1 MNYNENSKPTLES
14 TILNSIRGSLV
25 DTHTTLIAK
34 ITKVNQKTI
43 DCKPVISRL
52 VNDKTVDLPVFI
64 EVPIINFLGGSSSI
78 QMPLAVGDYAVLFV
92 VERCFDEWYSGNDF
106 KPPLEARIHDY
117 SDCIALVGLKN
128 MQGELDIPTVITML
142 GDTYQEGNYE
152 HLGNRTQTGDY
163 DLKGNITHLGNKNQ
177 TGNFGLIGN
186 MTITGTGGGSGTA
199 NMSNI
204 TINQTDG
211 SHNFTNG
218 SITIT
223 NGSITITGGN
233 VTVTGGDV
241 IADGISLKNHRHSG
255 VQSGG
260 SNTGIPN

>member
-163 DLKGNITHLGNKNQ
+163 TLTGNQIINGNLTVNGNIKC
-177 TGNFGLIGN
+177 
-186 MTITGTGGGSGTA
+186 TGTISASNFTGLDGGSMT
-199 NMSNI
+199 SSSDI
-204 TINQTDG
+204 I
-211 SHNFTNG
+211 S
-218 SITIT
+218 
-223 NGSITITGGN
+223 
-233 VTVTGGDV
+233 
-241 IADGISLKNHRHSG
+241 DGISLQSHTHSG

>member
-52 VNDKTVDLPVFI
+52 VNNKVVDLPVFI

-78 QMPLAVGDYAVLFV
+78 QMPLAVGDYVVLFV

-106 KPPLEARIHDY
+106 KPPLEARVHDY

-142 GDTYQEGNYE
+142 GDGYIQGNYNIEGNVTRI
-152 HLGNRTQTGDY
+152 GNE
-163 DLKGNITHLGNKNQ
+163 NITGNV
-177 TGNFGLIGN
+177 
-186 MTITGTGGGSGTA
+186 
-199 NMSNI
+199 
-204 TINQTDG
+204 TING
-211 SHNFTNG
+211 NLSVNG
-218 SITIT
+218 
-223 NGSITITGGN
+223 NITITGGDITIDGVSFKTHTHPQN
-233 VTVTGGDV
+233 NGNDLGGGVNTGGP
-241 IADGISLKNHRHSG
+241 
-255 VQSGG
+255 Q
-260 SNTGIPN
+260 

>member
-34 ITKVNQKTI
+34 ITKINQKTI

-106 KPPLEARIHDY
+106 KPPLEARVHDY

-128 MQGELDIPTVITML
+128 MSGELDIPTVITML

-163 DLKGNITHLGNKNQ
+163 TLTGNQIINGNLTVNGNIKC
-177 TGNFGLIGN
+177 
-186 MTITGTGGGSGTA
+186 TGTISASNFTGLDGGSMT
-199 NMSNI
+199 SSSDI
-204 TINQTDG
+204 I
-211 SHNFTNG
+211 S
-218 SITIT
+218 
-223 NGSITITGGN
+223 
-233 VTVTGGDV
+233 
-241 IADGISLKNHRHSG
+241 DGISLQSHTHSG

>member
-14 TILNSIRGSLV
+14 TILNSIRGAMV

-34 ITKVNQKTI
+34 ITKINQKTI

-64 EVPIINFLGGSSSI
+64 EVPVINFLGGSSSI

-106 KPPLEARIHDY
+106 KPPLEARVHDY

-142 GDTYQEGNYE
+142 GDCYQEGNYE
-152 HLGNRTQTGDY
+152 HLGNRTQSGDYTLTGDFTINGQTI
-163 DLKGNITHLGNKNQ
+163 KNGNL
-177 TGNFGLIGN
+177 
-186 MTITGTGGGSGTA
+186 TING
-199 NMSNI
+199 NI
-204 TINQTDG
+204 TINGGGGGGTVNATG
-211 SHNFTNG
+211 C
-218 SITIT
+218 TI
-223 NGSITITGGN
+223 NLSS
-233 VTVTGGDV
+233 GDIV
-241 IADGISLKNHRHSG
+241 ADGISLKNHTHTEQGDGNETSTA
-255 VQSGG
+255 
-260 SNTGIPN
+260 N

>member
-1 MNYNENSKPTLES
+1 
-14 TILNSIRGSLV
+14 LV

-78 QMPLAVGDYAVLFV
+78 QMPLTVGDYAVLFV

-128 MQGELDIPTVITML
+128 MQGELDIPTVVKIM
-142 GDTYQEGNYE
+142 GDVEQQGDYIHT
-152 HLGNRTQTGDY
+152 GNRTQTGNY
-163 DLKGNITHLGNKNQ
+163 NITGNVVIN
-177 TGNFGLIGN
+177 GNLSVNGN
-186 MTITGTGGGSGTA
+186 
-199 NMSNI
+199 
-204 TINQTDG
+204 
-211 SHNFTNG
+211 
-218 SITIT
+218 
-223 NGSITITGGN
+223 ITITGGDITIDGVSFKTHTHPQN
-233 VTVTGGDV
+233 DGNDLGGGVNTGGP
-241 IADGISLKNHRHSG
+241 
-255 VQSGG
+255 Q
-260 SNTGIPN
+260 

>member
-1 MNYNENSKPTLES
+1 MNYNESSKPTLES
-14 TILNSIRGSLV
+14 TILNSIRGAMV

-34 ITKVNQKTI
+34 ITKVNKKTI

-128 MQGELDIPTVITML
+128 MQGELDIPTVIKMM
-142 GDTYQEGNYE
+142 GDAYFQGNHE
-152 HLGNRTQTGDY
+152 HKGDLLRNGNT
-163 DLKGNITHLGNKNQ
+163 NI
-177 TGNFGLIGN
+177 
-186 MTITGTGGGSGTA
+186 M
-199 NMSNI
+199 
-204 TINQTDG
+204 
-211 SHNFTNG
+211 
-218 SITIT
+218 
-223 NGSITITGGN
+223 GN
-233 VTVTGGDV
+233 VNINGTLTVTGDIVLNNVSLNNFINSHTHTEQGDGNETST
-241 IADGISLKNHRHSG
+241 ANF
-255 VQSGG
+255 
-260 SNTGIPN
+260 

>member
-78 QMPLAVGDYAVLFV
+78 QMPLAIGDYAVLFV

-128 MQGELDIPTVITML
+128 MSGELDIPTVVKMM
-142 GDTYQEGNYE
+142 GDVEQQGDYIHT
-152 HLGNRTQTGDY
+152 GNRTQTGDY
-163 DLKGNITHLGNKNQ
+163 NITGNVVINGNLSVNGNIT
-177 TGNFGLIGN
+177 IV
-186 MTITGTGGGSGTA
+186 GGD
-199 NMSNI
+199 I
-204 TINQTDG
+204 TI
-211 SHNFTNG
+211 
-218 SITIT
+218 
-223 NGSITITGGN
+223 
-233 VTVTGGDV
+233 
-241 IADGISLKNHRHSG
+241 DGISFKTHTHPQNNGNDLGGG
-255 VQSGG
+255 V
-260 SNTGIPN
+260 NTGGPQ

>member
-14 TILNSIRGSLV
+14 TILNSIRGAMV

-128 MQGELDIPTVITML
+128 MQGELDIPTVIKMM
-142 GDTYQEGNYE
+142 GDVEQQGDYIHT
-152 HLGNRTQTGDY
+152 GNRTQTGNY
-163 DLKGNITHLGNKNQ
+163 NITGNQVINGNLTVNGNI
-177 TGNFGLIGN
+177 
-186 MTITGTGGGSGTA
+186 
-199 NMSNI
+199 
-204 TINQTDG
+204 
-211 SHNFTNG
+211 
-218 SITIT
+218 SII
-223 NGSITITGGN
+223 
-233 VTVTGGDV
+233 GGDLTV
-241 IADGISLKNHRHSG
+241 DGISFKNHIHPQNDGNDNGGG
-255 VQSGG
+255 V
-260 SNTGIPN
+260 NTGVAQ

>member
-34 ITKVNQKTI
+34 ITKINQKTI

-78 QMPLAVGDYAVLFV
+78 QMPLAEGDYAVLFV

-142 GDTYQEGNYE
+142 GDTYQEGDYE

-163 DLKGNITHLGNKNQ
+163 TLTGNQIINGNLTVNGNIKC
-177 TGNFGLIGN
+177 
-186 MTITGTGGGSGTA
+186 TGTISASNFTGLDGGSMT
-199 NMSNI
+199 SSSDI
-204 TINQTDG
+204 I
-211 SHNFTNG
+211 S
-218 SITIT
+218 
-223 NGSITITGGN
+223 
-233 VTVTGGDV
+233 
-241 IADGISLKNHRHSG
+241 DGISLQSHTHSG

>member
-34 ITKVNQKTI
+34 ITKINQKTI

-64 EVPIINFLGGSSSI
+64 EVPVINFLGGSSSI

-128 MQGELDIPTVITML
+128 MQGELDIPTVIKMM
-142 GDTYQEGNYE
+142 GDVEQQGDYIHT
-152 HLGNRTQTGDY
+152 GNRTQTGNY
-163 DLKGNITHLGNKNQ
+163 NITGNVVINGNLSVNGNI
-177 TGNFGLIGN
+177 I
-186 MTITGTGGGSGTA
+186 
-199 NMSNI
+199 
-204 TINQTDG
+204 
-211 SHNFTNG
+211 
-218 SITIT
+218 
-223 NGSITITGGN
+223 ITGGDITIDGVSFKTHTHPQN
-233 VTVTGGDV
+233 NGNDLGG
-241 IADGISLKNHRHSG
+241 G
-255 VQSGG
+255 V
-260 SNTGIPN
+260 NTGVPQ

>member
-14 TILNSIRGSLV
+14 TILNSIRGAMV

-52 VNDKTVDLPVFI
+52 VNDKAVDLPVFI

-128 MQGELDIPTVITML
+128 MSGELDIPTVITML
-142 GDTYQEGNYE
+142 GDTYQEGDYV

-163 DLKGNITHLGNKNQ
+163 DLTGNITQLGNKNQ

-211 SHNFTNG
+211 SHNFSNG
-218 SITIT
+218 NITIS
-223 NGSITITGGN
+223 NGNITITGGN

-241 IADGISLKNHRHSG
+241 IADGISLKNHKHSG

>member
-1 MNYNENSKPTLES
+1 MNYSENSKPTLES

-34 ITKVNQKTI
+34 ITKINQKTI

-128 MQGELDIPTVITML
+128 MSGELDIPTVIKMM
-142 GDTYQEGNYE
+142 GDCYQGGNYE
-152 HLGNRTQTGDY
+152 HMGNRTQSGDYTLTGDFTINGQTI
-163 DLKGNITHLGNKNQ
+163 KNGNL
-177 TGNFGLIGN
+177 
-186 MTITGTGGGSGTA
+186 TING
-199 NMSNI
+199 NI
-204 TINQTDG
+204 TINGGGGGTVNATG
-211 SHNFTNG
+211 C
-218 SITIT
+218 TI
-223 NGSITITGGN
+223 NLS
-233 VTVTGGDV
+233 GGDIV
-241 IADGISLKNHRHSG
+241 ADGISLKNHTHTEQGDGNETS
-255 VQSGG
+255 
-260 SNTGIPN
+260 TPN

>member
-14 TILNSIRGSLV
+14 TILNSIRGAMV

-52 VNDKTVDLPVFI
+52 VNNKAVDLPVFI

-106 KPPLEARIHDY
+106 KPPLEARVHDY

-142 GDTYQEGNYE
+142 GDTYQEGDYV

-163 DLKGNITHLGNKNQ
+163 TLTGDFTINGQTIKNGNLTVNGNITIN
-177 TGNFGLIGN
+177 
-186 MTITGTGGGSGTA
+186 GTGGGGTVNA
-199 NMSNI
+199 SNV
-204 TINQTDG
+204 TINL
-211 SHNFTNG
+211 
-218 SITIT
+218 
-223 NGSITITGGN
+223 
-233 VTVTGGDV
+233 TGGDV
-241 IADGISLKNHRHSG
+241 IADGISLKNHKHGG

-260 SNTGIPN
+260 SLTGVAQ

>member
-14 TILNSIRGSLV
+14 TILNSIRGAMV

-52 VNDKTVDLPVFI
+52 VNNKAVDLPVFI

-106 KPPLEARIHDY
+106 KPPLEARVHDY

-163 DLKGNITHLGNKNQ
+163 TLTGDFTINGQTIKNGNLTVNGNITIN
-177 TGNFGLIGN
+177 
-186 MTITGTGGGSGTA
+186 GTGGGGTVNA
-199 NMSNI
+199 SNV
-204 TINQTDG
+204 TINL
-211 SHNFTNG
+211 
-218 SITIT
+218 
-223 NGSITITGGN
+223 
-233 VTVTGGDV
+233 TGGDV
-241 IADGISLKNHRHSG
+241 IADGISLKNHKHGG

-260 SNTGIPN
+260 SLTGVAQ

>member
-34 ITKVNQKTI
+34 ITKINQKTI

-52 VNDKTVDLPVFI
+52 VNDKAVDLPVFI

-78 QMPLAVGDYAVLFV
+78 QMPLSEGDYTVLFV

-128 MQGELDIPTVITML
+128 MQGELDIPTVIKMM
-142 GDTYQEGNYE
+142 GDVEQQGDYIHT
-152 HLGNRTQTGDY
+152 GNRTQTGNY
-163 DLKGNITHLGNKNQ
+163 NITGNVVIN
-177 TGNFGLIGN
+177 GNLSVNGN
-186 MTITGTGGGSGTA
+186 
-199 NMSNI
+199 
-204 TINQTDG
+204 
-211 SHNFTNG
+211 
-218 SITIT
+218 
-223 NGSITITGGN
+223 ITITGGDITIDGVSFKTHTHPQN
-233 VTVTGGDV
+233 DGNDLGG
-241 IADGISLKNHRHSG
+241 G
-255 VQSGG
+255 V
-260 SNTGIPN
+260 NTGVAQ

>member
-34 ITKVNQKTI
+34 ITKINQKTI

-52 VNDKTVDLPVFI
+52 VNDKAVDLPVFI
-64 EVPIINFLGGSSSI
+64 EVPVINFLGGSSSI

-92 VERCFDEWYSGNDF
+92 VERCFDEWYAGNDF
-106 KPPLEARIHDY
+106 KPPLEARVHDY

-142 GDTYQEGNYE
+142 GDTYQKGNYE
-152 HLGNRTQTGDY
+152 HLGDRTQTGDY
-163 DLKGNITHLGNKNQ
+163 TLTGDFTINGQTIKNGNLTVNG
-177 TGNFGLIGN
+177 
-186 MTITGTGGGSGTA
+186 
-199 NMSNI
+199 NI
-204 TINQTDG
+204 TINGGGGGAINATG
-211 SHNFTNG
+211 C
-218 SITIT
+218 TI
-223 NGSITITGGN
+223 NLS
-233 VTVTGGDV
+233 GGDV
-241 IADGISLKNHRHSG
+241 IADGISLKNHKHGG

-260 SNTGIPN
+260 SLTGVAQ

>member
-52 VNDKTVDLPVFI
+52 VNNKAVDLPVFI

-106 KPPLEARIHDY
+106 KPPLEARVHDY

-142 GDTYQEGNYE
+142 GDTYQEGDYV

-163 DLKGNITHLGNKNQ
+163 TLTGDFTINGQTIKNGNLTVNGNITIN
-177 TGNFGLIGN
+177 
-186 MTITGTGGGSGTA
+186 GTGGGGTVNA
-199 NMSNI
+199 SNV
-204 TINQTDG
+204 TINL
-211 SHNFTNG
+211 
-218 SITIT
+218 
-223 NGSITITGGN
+223 
-233 VTVTGGDV
+233 TGGDV
-241 IADGISLKNHRHSG
+241 IADGISLKNHKHGG

-260 SNTGIPN
+260 SLTGVAQ

>member
-34 ITKVNQKTI
+34 ITKVNKKTI

-128 MQGELDIPTVITML
+128 MSGELDIPTVVKMM
-142 GDTYQEGNYE
+142 GDVEQQGDYIHT
-152 HLGNRTQTGDY
+152 GNRTQTGNY
-163 DLKGNITHLGNKNQ
+163 NITGNVVIN
-177 TGNFGLIGN
+177 GNLSVNGN
-186 MTITGTGGGSGTA
+186 
-199 NMSNI
+199 
-204 TINQTDG
+204 
-211 SHNFTNG
+211 
-218 SITIT
+218 
-223 NGSITITGGN
+223 ITITGGDITIDGVSFKTHTHPQN
-233 VTVTGGDV
+233 NGNDLGGGVNTGGP
-241 IADGISLKNHRHSG
+241 
-255 VQSGG
+255 Q
-260 SNTGIPN
+260 

>member
-34 ITKVNQKTI
+34 ITKINQKTI

-92 VERCFDEWYSGNDF
+92 VERCFDEWYAGNDF
-106 KPPLEARIHDY
+106 KPPLEARVHDY

-163 DLKGNITHLGNKNQ
+163 TLTGNQIINGNLTVNGNIKC
-177 TGNFGLIGN
+177 
-186 MTITGTGGGSGTA
+186 TGTISASNFTGLDGGSMT
-199 NMSNI
+199 SSSDI
-204 TINQTDG
+204 I
-211 SHNFTNG
+211 S
-218 SITIT
+218 
-223 NGSITITGGN
+223 
-233 VTVTGGDV
+233 
-241 IADGISLKNHRHSG
+241 DGISLQSHTHSG

>member
-34 ITKVNQKTI
+34 ITKINQKTI

-64 EVPIINFLGGSSSI
+64 EVPIINFLGGSASI

-117 SDCIALVGLKN
+117 SDCLALVGLKN
-128 MQGELDIPTVITML
+128 MSGELDIPTVITML

-163 DLKGNITHLGNKNQ
+163 TLTGNQIINGNLTVNGNIKC
-177 TGNFGLIGN
+177 
-186 MTITGTGGGSGTA
+186 TGTISASNFTGLDGGSMT
-199 NMSNI
+199 SSSDI
-204 TINQTDG
+204 I
-211 SHNFTNG
+211 S
-218 SITIT
+218 
-223 NGSITITGGN
+223 
-233 VTVTGGDV
+233 
-241 IADGISLKNHRHSG
+241 DGISLQSHTHSG

>member
-78 QMPLAVGDYAVLFV
+78 QMPLAVGDYVILLV
-92 VERCFDEWYSGNDF
+92 MERCFDNFYAGNDF
-106 KPPLEARIHDY
+106 QPPLEARIHDY
-117 SDCIALVGLKN
+117 SDSIAICGIKN
-128 MQGELDIPTVITML
+128 MFGELDIPDVITIM
-142 GDTYQEGNYE
+142 GDAYFQGNHE
-152 HLGNRTQTGDY
+152 HNGNLSRNGNVNIIGNVNIDGTLAVTGDIILNGVSL
-163 DLKGNITHLGNKNQ
+163 D
-177 TGNFGLIGN
+177 NFVN
-186 MTITGTGGGSGTA
+186 
-199 NMSNI
+199 
-204 TINQTDG
+204 
-211 SHNFTNG
+211 
-218 SITIT
+218 
-223 NGSITITGGN
+223 
-233 VTVTGGDV
+233 
-241 IADGISLKNHRHSG
+241 NHTHSG

>member
-34 ITKVNQKTI
+34 ITKINQKTI

-142 GDTYQEGNYE
+142 GDTYQEGDYI

-163 DLKGNITHLGNKNQ
+163 TLTGDFTINGQTIKNGNLTVNG
-177 TGNFGLIGN
+177 
-186 MTITGTGGGSGTA
+186 
-199 NMSNI
+199 NI
-204 TINQTDG
+204 TINGGGGGGAINATG
-211 SHNFTNG
+211 C
-218 SITIT
+218 TI
-223 NGSITITGGN
+223 NLS
-233 VTVTGGDV
+233 GGDV
-241 IADGISLKNHRHSG
+241 IADGISLKNHKHGG

-260 SNTGIPN
+260 SLTGVAQ

>member
-64 EVPIINFLGGSSSI
+64 EVPVINFLGGSSSI

-128 MQGELDIPTVITML
+128 MSGELDIPTVITML
-142 GDTYQEGNYE
+142 GDTYQEGDYV

-163 DLKGNITHLGNKNQ
+163 DLTGNIAQLGNKNQ

-186 MTITGTGGGSGTA
+186 MTITGTGGGGGTA

-204 TINQTDG
+204 TLNQEDG
-211 SHNFTNG
+211 SYNLTNGNITISGG
-218 SITIT
+218 SITISG
-223 NGSITITGGN
+223 GS

-241 IADGISLKNHRHSG
+241 VADGISLKQHKHSG
-255 VQSGG
+255 VVAGG
-260 SNTGIPN
+260 ANTGLPN

>member
-34 ITKVNQKTI
+34 ITKINQKTI

-52 VNDKTVDLPVFI
+52 VNDKAVDLPVFI
-64 EVPIINFLGGSSSI
+64 EVPVINFLGGSSSI

-128 MQGELDIPTVITML
+128 MQGELDIPTVIKMM
-142 GDTYQEGNYE
+142 GDVEQQGNYI
-152 HLGNRTQTGDY
+152 HMGNRTQTGNY
-163 DLKGNITHLGNKNQ
+163 NITGNVVINGNLSVNGNITIVGGDITIDGVSFKNHTHPQNDGNDN
-177 TGNFGLIGN
+177 
-186 MTITGTGGGSGTA
+186 GGG
-199 NMSNI
+199 
-204 TINQTDG
+204 
-211 SHNFTNG
+211 
-218 SITIT
+218 
-223 NGSITITGGN
+223 
-233 VTVTGGDV
+233 V
-241 IADGISLKNHRHSG
+241 
-255 VQSGG
+255 
-260 SNTGIPN
+260 NTGVAQ

>member
-128 MQGELDIPTVITML
+128 MQGELDIPTVIKMM
-142 GDTYQEGNYE
+142 GDVEQQGDYIHT
-152 HLGNRTQTGDY
+152 GNRTQTGNY
-163 DLKGNITHLGNKNQ
+163 NITGNVTINGNLSVNGNITIVGGDITIDGVSFKNHTHPQNDGNDN
-177 TGNFGLIGN
+177 
-186 MTITGTGGGSGTA
+186 GGG
-199 NMSNI
+199 
-204 TINQTDG
+204 
-211 SHNFTNG
+211 
-218 SITIT
+218 
-223 NGSITITGGN
+223 
-233 VTVTGGDV
+233 V
-241 IADGISLKNHRHSG
+241 
-255 VQSGG
+255 
-260 SNTGIPN
+260 NTGVAQ

>member
-1 MNYNENSKPTLES
+1 MNYSKNSKPTLES

-64 EVPIINFLGGSSSI
+64 EVPVINFLGGSSSI

-142 GDTYQEGNYE
+142 GDGYIQGNYNIEGNVTRI
-152 HLGNRTQTGDY
+152 GNENITGNVTINGN
-163 DLKGNITHLGNKNQ
+163 LSVNGNI
-177 TGNFGLIGN
+177 I
-186 MTITGTGGGSGTA
+186 
-199 NMSNI
+199 
-204 TINQTDG
+204 
-211 SHNFTNG
+211 
-218 SITIT
+218 
-223 NGSITITGGN
+223 ITGGDITIDGVSFKTHTHPQN
-233 VTVTGGDV
+233 DGNDLGG
-241 IADGISLKNHRHSG
+241 G
-255 VQSGG
+255 V
-260 SNTGIPN
+260 NTGVAV

>member
-34 ITKVNQKTI
+34 ITKINQKTI

-106 KPPLEARIHDY
+106 RPPLEARIHDY

-128 MQGELDIPTVITML
+128 MSGELDIPTVIKMI
-142 GDTYQEGNYE
+142 GDTKQEGNYIHE
-152 HLGNRTQTGDY
+152 GDREQTGDY
-163 DLKGNITHLGNKNQ
+163 TLTGDFTINGQTIKNGNLTVNGNITIN
-177 TGNFGLIGN
+177 
-186 MTITGTGGGSGTA
+186 GTGGGGTVNA
-199 NMSNI
+199 SNV
-204 TINQTDG
+204 TINL
-211 SHNFTNG
+211 
-218 SITIT
+218 
-223 NGSITITGGN
+223 
-233 VTVTGGDV
+233 TGGDV
-241 IADGISLKNHRHSG
+241 ISDGISLKKHRHTETNAITSPP
-255 VQSGG
+255 
-260 SNTGIPN
+260 II

>member
-52 VNDKTVDLPVFI
+52 VNNKAVDLPVFI
-64 EVPIINFLGGSSSI
+64 EVPVINFLGGSSSI

-92 VERCFDEWYSGNDF
+92 VERCFDEWYAGNDF
-106 KPPLEARIHDY
+106 KPPLEARVHDY

-128 MQGELDIPTVITML
+128 MSGELDIPTVITML

-163 DLKGNITHLGNKNQ
+163 TLTGNQIINGNLTVNGNIKC
-177 TGNFGLIGN
+177 
-186 MTITGTGGGSGTA
+186 TGTISASNFTGLDGGSMT
-199 NMSNI
+199 SSSDI
-204 TINQTDG
+204 I
-211 SHNFTNG
+211 S
-218 SITIT
+218 
-223 NGSITITGGN
+223 
-233 VTVTGGDV
+233 
-241 IADGISLKNHRHSG
+241 DGISLQSHRHSG

>member
-14 TILNSIRGSLV
+14 TILNSIRGAMV

-52 VNDKTVDLPVFI
+52 VNDKTVDLPTFI

-128 MQGELDIPTVITML
+128 MSGELDIPTVITML
-142 GDTYQEGNYE
+142 GDGYIQGNYNIEGNVTRI
-152 HLGNRTQTGDY
+152 GNENITGNVTINGN
-163 DLKGNITHLGNKNQ
+163 LSVNGNIT
-177 TGNFGLIGN
+177 IV
-186 MTITGTGGGSGTA
+186 GGD
-199 NMSNI
+199 I
-204 TINQTDG
+204 TI
-211 SHNFTNG
+211 
-218 SITIT
+218 
-223 NGSITITGGN
+223 
-233 VTVTGGDV
+233 
-241 IADGISLKNHRHSG
+241 DGISFKNHIHPQNDGNDNGGG
-255 VQSGG
+255 V
-260 SNTGIPN
+260 NTGVAQ

>member
-14 TILNSIRGSLV
+14 TILNSIRGAMV

-52 VNDKTVDLPVFI
+52 VNDKAIDLPVFI
-64 EVPIINFLGGSSSI
+64 EVPIINFLGGNSSI

-128 MQGELDIPTVITML
+128 MQGELDIPTVIKMM
-142 GDTYQEGNYE
+142 GDTYQEGNYT
-152 HLGNRTQTGDY
+152 HLGKRTQTGDY
-163 DLKGNITHLGNKNQ
+163 ILTGNKTQTGDYNIDGNITVNGNINV
-177 TGNFGLIGN
+177 TGNISV
-186 MTITGTGGGSGTA
+186 SGT
-199 NMSNI
+199 
-204 TINQTDG
+204 
-211 SHNFTNG
+211 
-218 SITIT
+218 
-223 NGSITITGGN
+223 
-233 VTVTGGDV
+233 VTSGGDM
-241 IADGISLKNHRHSG
+241 IISGKSFLGHTHSG
-255 VQSGG
+255 VMPGNG
-260 SNTGIPN
+260 ITGVPL

>member
-52 VNDKTVDLPVFI
+52 VNNKAVDLPVFI

-78 QMPLAVGDYAVLFV
+78 QMPLAIGDYAVLFV

-128 MQGELDIPTVITML
+128 MSGELDIPTVITML
-142 GDTYQEGNYE
+142 GDTYQEGDYV

-163 DLKGNITHLGNKNQ
+163 TLTGDFTINGQTIKNGNLTVNG
-177 TGNFGLIGN
+177 
-186 MTITGTGGGSGTA
+186 
-199 NMSNI
+199 NI
-204 TINQTDG
+204 TINGGGGGAINATG
-211 SHNFTNG
+211 C
-218 SITIT
+218 TI
-223 NGSITITGGN
+223 NLS
-233 VTVTGGDV
+233 GGDV
-241 IADGISLKNHRHSG
+241 IADGISLKNHKHGG

-260 SNTGIPN
+260 SLTGVAV